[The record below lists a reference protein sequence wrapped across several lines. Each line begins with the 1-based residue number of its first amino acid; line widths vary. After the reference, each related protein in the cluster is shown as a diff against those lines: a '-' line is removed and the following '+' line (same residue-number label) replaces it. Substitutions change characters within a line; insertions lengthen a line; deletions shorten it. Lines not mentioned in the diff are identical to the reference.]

1 MNITP
6 DIERNIIDYVFFSG
20 KHITYDIDSKNAEEY
35 CKILDNIPYIWEFL
49 CNNSYI
55 RHEYKKF
62 RVFCHEHLFG
72 VEMIVK
78 DEYMNSD
85 DYCNEL
91 IYVRVLKENENIQ
104 YLLEL
109 FDDVFRL
116 SYENPE
122 FIYIYF
128 QRHRNTRFQFPSEN
142 FVYELFE
149 NGGEGT
155 DELHIFLKNGIRSL
169 RHYVETQVL
178 ILGLSYQFSFLHKPY
193 YCSDEQ
199 KITIVKDSLSNSSYS
214 YEIEKPLDTIIL
226 GKNKGYYY
234 IHQGK
239 EFYIED
245 NSYVHEDYS
254 QIGNQD
260 CEEEESFQDQI

>member
-6 DIERNIIDYVFFSG
+6 DIERKIIDYVFFSG
-20 KHITYDIDSKNAEEY
+20 KHITYDIDSKNPEEY
-35 CKILDNIPYIWEFL
+35 CIILKNIPYIWEFL
-49 CNNSYI
+49 LKNSYI
-55 RHEYKKF
+55 RREYKKC

-72 VEMIVK
+72 VELIIK

-91 IYVRVLKENENIQ
+91 IYVRVLRDTENIQ
-104 YLLEL
+104 YLLEH
-109 FDDVFRL
+109 FDEIFRL

-142 FVYELFE
+142 FVYDLLG
-149 NGGEGT
+149 NVGEGT

-178 ILGLSYQFSFLHKPY
+178 IFGLAYQFSFLHKPY

-199 KITIVKDSLSNSSYS
+199 KITIVKESLSNSSHT
-214 YEIEKPLDTIIL
+214 YEIIHPNDTIIL
-226 GKNKGYYY
+226 GKNKGFYY
-234 IHQGK
+234 ILLEK
-239 EFYIED
+239 EIYIED

-260 CEEEESFQDQI
+260 YEEEQFQEHI